1 MAKKSS
7 KKPPVKLAKKLP
19 ARKLMKS
26 KTDKKE
32 KKEVRNCAA
41 CECVIPQARIDVFP
55 NTEYCVKCQEKYV
68 DPNFDPSDFMD
79 DLDVELD

>member
-7 KKPPVKLAKKLP
+7 KKPPAKLKKLP
-19 ARKLMKS
+19 VRKPMKS
-26 KTDKKE
+26 GKTE
-32 KKEVRNCAA
+32 KKEIRNCAA

-68 DPNFDPSDFMD
+68 DPTFNPSDFAD